1 MAATA
6 SSDSTQNKSKLFY
19 GWIIVIA
26 VTLIYS
32 IAEIPVFAFGIFVK
46 PIAGEMECSREVIIR
61 AFGLYMVLLGI
72 FSLINFPRGLD
83 ITLKMSI
90 R

>member
-1 MAATA
+1 MVDTENG
-6 SSDSTQNKSKLFY
+6 SVTQEKSKLFY

-46 PIAGEMECSREVIIR
+46 PIAGEMGWSREVITR